1 MLPITKMP
9 IRYNFSKSAGRT
21 ISYIVVHDTGNSG
34 KGAGVDNHFSF
45 FNGAD
50 RQSSADF
57 FVDDHKIG
65 QFNPDL
71 KNCYMWHC
79 GDGGGAYGITN
90 RNSIGVEICINSD
103 SNYNQAVNNAVEL
116 VQYLMRTFNIPAS
129 KVVRHYDAS
138 RKNCPASMSGSSWS
152 KWNSFKSRL
161 GGSTGTSTSNNAT
174 ISLMLK
180 GSTGSSVVDLQRKL
194 NSLGYNCGVVDG
206 IFGTNTY
213 NAVVA
218 FQKANKLGV
227 DGIVGIQTMN
237 TINFAITSKNKTA
250 PVKSGADKE
259 GKRVKYLVIY
269 NNYVDK
275 RVAER
280 LAEHLQCPTLDGG
293 QITKY
298 DYSTVEI
305 PIGVGG
311 GTFAPDVKTI
321 LKGYDR
327 DDTDI
332 AVLKYIG
339 KLK

>member
-34 KGAGVDNHFSF
+34 KGAGVDNHFTF

-57 FVDDHKIG
+57 FVDDRKIG

-71 KNCYMWHC
+71 KNYYMWHC

-138 RKNCPASMSGSSWS
+138 RKNCPASMSGSNWAR
-152 KWNSFKSRL
+152 WYEFKSRL
-161 GGSTGTSTSNNAT
+161 GDSTGTTP
-174 ISLMLK
+174 SLLLK
-180 GSTGSSVVDLQRKL
+180 GSTGSAVTDLQNKL
-194 NSLGYNCGVVDG
+194 NSLGYNCGVADG

-218 FQKANKLGV
+218 FQKDKKLGV
-227 DGIVGIQTMN
+227 DGIVGTQTMN
-237 TINFAITSKNKTA
+237 AINSAVANKNKPA
-250 PVKSGADKE
+250 PEKPEAGKE
-259 GKRVKYLVIY
+259 GKKVKYLVIY

-275 RVAER
+275 REAER
-280 LAEHLQCPTLDGG
+280 LAEYLQCPTLDGD
-293 QITKY
+293 QIKKY
-298 DYSTVEI
+298 DYSAVEI

-311 GTFAPDVKTI
+311 GNFDPAVKTI

-327 DDTDI
+327 DDTAI